1 MKNPRFAFIRP
12 TGRTALRHGVC
23 IALSLTLLAACQE
36 AIPSSSV
43 SALPH
48 EAPTSAHPG
57 YSAVAP
63 SSTGT
68 DAIVEQ
74 VMNQQYGHSF
84 DPKLGC
90 WVFTAD
96 LVDDSYDFCMKPQA
110 PTRVRIN
117 GTEHLYLF
125 AHSRADI
132 EDDPNYSYGQ
142 ATPGLMGAFEI
153 RLESPTQWKLI
164 AGTKDLKFG
173 SVGNC
178 GCQGASFV
186 ELGKDYYGWQFSSGG
201 VWQGV
206 AVFNHNLVAA
216 HDGAFV
222 DLSAIPKVQEDEQ
235 GAEYAIELEE
245 SSAPIYEL
253 LVTRTETGKHPVMLR
268 VPFDQQKW
276 RYELPAKN

>member
-1 MKNPRFAFIRP
+1 MKNLRLAFIHPTSRP
-12 TGRTALRHGVC
+12 ALRYGVC
-23 IALSLTLLAACQE
+23 VALSLTLLAACQE

-43 SALPH
+43 SAPP
-48 EAPTSAHPG
+48 APTNAPPAHP
-57 YSAVAP
+57 ATAP
-63 SSTGT
+63 SSSGT
-68 DAIVEQ
+68 EAIVEQ

-84 DPKLGC
+84 DSKLGC
-90 WVFTAD
+90 WVFTAE
-96 LVDDSYDFCMKPQA
+96 LADDSYDYCMKPRT
-110 PTRVRIN
+110 PTRVWIN
-117 GTEHLYLF
+117 GTEYLYLF

-132 EDDPNYSYGQ
+132 EDDPSYSYGQ
-142 ATPGLMGAFEI
+142 AMPGLMGAFEVRI
-153 RLESPTQWKLI
+153 ESSTQWKLV

-173 SVGNC
+173 SAGNC
-178 GCQGASFV
+178 GCQDASLV

-222 DLSAIPKVQEDEQ
+222 DLSAIPKVQEGEQ
-235 GAEYAIELEE
+235 EAEYAIELEE
-245 SSAPIYEL
+245 SADPVRAL
-253 LVTRTETGKHPVMLR
+253 LVTRTETGKQPATVR